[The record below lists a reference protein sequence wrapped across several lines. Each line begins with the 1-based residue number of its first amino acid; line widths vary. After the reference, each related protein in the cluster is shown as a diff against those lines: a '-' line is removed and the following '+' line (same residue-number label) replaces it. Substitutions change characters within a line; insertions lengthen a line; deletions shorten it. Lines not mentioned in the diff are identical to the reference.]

1 MTITQLKYCI
11 AVAEHR
17 NFTTAAEYVHVTQ
30 PTLSMQ
36 IQKLEQELNLT
47 IFDRAQKPIALTAIG
62 KKIIDQAKL
71 IVGESDRMLDVVDQE
86 KGIIGGTFTLG
97 IIPTIMPTLLPM
109 FLQTVLK
116 SYPQLAL
123 EIEEMPT
130 HLILERLE
138 NGTLDAGIAATPL
151 GISQIEEKPLY
162 YEPFLVYAP
171 SHSKL
176 NRKEKITS
184 EMFDSENILL
194 LQDGHCFRES
204 ALHVCEVKSNT
215 PVKFEI
221 KSGSFETLIQL
232 ANEGLGITLLPYL
245 NTRQLRQDQKQNLKS
260 FTAPEPARE
269 VSVIYHKSG
278 LKLHIIKALH
288 EKIRAIIRGAIVYED
303 VKIISPK
310 PS

>member
-86 KGIIGGTFTLG
+86 KGIIGGTFKLG

-151 GISQIEEKPLY
+151 DISQIEEKPLY

-204 ALHVCEVKSNT
+204 ALHVCKVKSNT

-269 VSVIYHKSG
+269 VSVIYHKRG

>member
-11 AVAEHR
+11 AVAKHR

-86 KGIIGGTFTLG
+86 KGIIGGTFKLG

-204 ALHVCEVKSNT
+204 ALHVCKVKNNT

-269 VSVIYHKSG
+269 VSVIYHKRG

>member
-1 MTITQLKYCI
+1 
-11 AVAEHR
+11 
-17 NFTTAAEYVHVTQ
+17 
-30 PTLSMQ
+30 
-36 IQKLEQELNLT
+36 
-47 IFDRAQKPIALTAIG
+47 
-62 KKIIDQAKL
+62 
-71 IVGESDRMLDVVDQE
+71 MLDVVDQE
-86 KGIIGGTFTLG
+86 KGIIGGTFKLG

-204 ALHVCEVKSNT
+204 ALHVCKVKSNT

-269 VSVIYHKSG
+269 VSVIYHKRG

>member
-11 AVAEHR
+11 AVAKHR

-86 KGIIGGTFTLG
+86 KGIIGGTFKLG

-151 GISQIEEKPLY
+151 DISQIEEKPLY
-162 YEPFLVYAP
+162 YEPFVVYAP

-204 ALHVCEVKSNT
+204 ALHVCKVKSNT